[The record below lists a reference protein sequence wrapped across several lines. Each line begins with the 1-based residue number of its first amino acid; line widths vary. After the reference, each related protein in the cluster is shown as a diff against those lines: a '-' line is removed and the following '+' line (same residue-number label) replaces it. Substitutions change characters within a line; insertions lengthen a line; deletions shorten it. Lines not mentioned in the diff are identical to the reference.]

1 MTVASLAAPVVAPF
15 RLAINGYGRIGRCF
29 LRALYE
35 TGLQQD
41 LQVVAIN
48 EPADLA
54 GIAYLTRFDS
64 THGRFPGQ
72 VKEGEACLHIEGRC
86 IPVSHAREPEAVD
99 WQSLG
104 IDLLVECSGQY
115 SDRSQVSRFLAAGA
129 PRVLLSHP
137 ANSAADVDA
146 TVVYGI
152 NHQALTG
159 AERIVSN
166 ASCTTNA
173 VVPLLDLLAR
183 ELGLEQVLLTTLHS
197 VMNDQPL
204 IDGYHHTDLRRTR
217 SAMQSIIPVS
227 TGLARGVER
236 LLPSLAGKVQ
246 AKAIRVPTTNV
257 SAIDLVLQV
266 GREVSAGQ
274 VNRLLAD
281 AAAGPWRGLLAYSEE
296 THASIDFNHDPHSAI
311 VDGSQTRNVGPRLI
325 NLLVWF
331 DNEWG
336 FANRMLDVTRHW
348 QGLCSS
354 AFITDSTLQL

>member
-1 MTVASLAAPVVAPF
+1 MASVSGSCRPF

-29 LRALYE
+29 LRALHE
-35 TGLQQD
+35 AGLAGE
-41 LQVVAIN
+41 LQVVALN
-48 EPADLA
+48 EPADL
-54 GIAYLTRFDS
+54 GSIAYLTRFDS
-64 THGRFPGQ
+64 THGRFPVPVEAGDDHLLIGGQ
-72 VKEGEACLHIEGRC
+72 AIA
-86 IPVSHAREPEAVD
+86 VSHAREPEAVD

-129 PRVLLSHP
+129 RRVLLSHP

-159 AERIVSN
+159 VERIVSN

-348 QGLCSS
+348 QSLCSS
-354 AFITDSTLQL
+354 ASITDSTLQL